1 MNPIQ
6 KDPHMTELH
15 ICIFVFYKY
24 ICYDI
29 VIFNEFSNFVWN
41 MFNAKTIKV
50 RYIFIIH
57 MQTLSFILKT
67 LTSYNCFFTY
77 SYYSLS

>member
-1 MNPIQ
+1 MKSMNPIQ

-50 RYIFIIH
+50 HYIFIIH
-57 MQTLSFILKT
+57 MQ
-67 LTSYNCFFTY
+67 SYPMS
-77 SYYSLS
+77 SYLLIIIKIF